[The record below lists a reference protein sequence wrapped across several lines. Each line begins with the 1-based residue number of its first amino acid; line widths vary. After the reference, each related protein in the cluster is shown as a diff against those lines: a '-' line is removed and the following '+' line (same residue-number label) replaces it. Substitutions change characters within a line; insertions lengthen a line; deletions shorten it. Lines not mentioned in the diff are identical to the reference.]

1 MFQQPSGSDEG
12 ADAITLLRS
21 QKWLRMGSI
30 RSSAAL
36 PRIAVR
42 GRAFLSEHPNDN
54 WSRYNK
60 DGLSEAKPI
69 FRCRGFG
76 RWVSSFGLYPA
87 YLTSTS
93 SIASRLGPS
102 IITARVSPR

>member
-69 FRCRGFG
+69 ACRVAHDGFR
-76 RWVSSFGLYPA
+76 PA
-87 YLTSTS
+87 AST
-93 SIASRLGPS
+93 RP
-102 IITARVSPR
+102 TAWCPGQEERPA